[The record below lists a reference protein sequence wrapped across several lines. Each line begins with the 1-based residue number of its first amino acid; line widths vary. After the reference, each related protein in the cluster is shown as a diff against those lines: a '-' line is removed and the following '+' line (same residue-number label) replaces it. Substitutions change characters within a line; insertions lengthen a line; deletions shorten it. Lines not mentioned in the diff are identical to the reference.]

1 MASSA
6 RLSELAAAL
15 RRASHPPLRDWRFWA
30 IQGTVVLL
38 AALHLLV
45 DLHTSVEAGAFP
57 GGVPVALLIVP
68 VGYAALRFGLGASA
82 ATGLWATVLWLPDL
96 LLPLKEGHAPS
107 DVIELALVVAV
118 AVVFGEHIEVERL
131 AHARVEA
138 ATAERLTAE
147 AGYRQLFEANAA
159 PTMVLD
165 DRGVVTRA
173 NPAAHA
179 LFGEKVRGAS
189 AHDLLGAKG
198 PVAALAG
205 HSVTVGDGRDY
216 RIDVAALPAANSGAV
231 AQLVL
236 VDVTDERSE
245 SRRATRYAAL
255 LVAAEEEQRRRLA
268 RELHDDPL
276 QLVVHLARRL
286 EQLETTADAPGLAG
300 VRALALEAAVR
311 LRALA
316 RDLRPPTLDQLGL
329 LAALSSFLAD
339 VEEESGI
346 AAGLE
351 VAGVEARLSPEV
363 ELAAFRIVQEAV
375 HNTIRHARAQKVDV
389 AVAFDPAAVVLA
401 VGDDGC
407 GFRSGELEEREGPG
421 SGHLGL
427 LGMVE
432 RATLVGGHLDVES
445 APGSGT
451 LVRATLPV
459 GPRGA
464 SSNRSGVRATPVGG
478 GVCAPSA
485 SSPAGR
491 VPSGTR
497 S

>member
-1 MASSA
+1 MG
-6 RLSELAAAL
+6 ELAAAL

-30 IQGTVVLL
+30 IQGAVVLL
-38 AALHLLV
+38 AGLHLLV
-45 DLHTSVEAGAFP
+45 DLHTSVEAGPFP

-82 ATGLWATVLWLPDL
+82 ATGLWATILWLPDL
-96 LLPLKEGHAPS
+96 LLPLNEGHAPS
-107 DVIELALVVAV
+107 DVIELALVVVV
-118 AVVFGEHIEVERL
+118 AIVFGEHIEVERL

-165 DRGVVTRA
+165 ERGVVTRA

-179 LFGEKVRGAS
+179 LFGERVRGLS
-189 AHDLLGAKG
+189 APDLLGGGG
-198 PVAALAG
+198 PLAALAG
-205 HSVTVGDGRDY
+205 HAVTLGDGRDY
-216 RIDVAALPAANSGAV
+216 RIDVAALPAANSGGA

-245 SRRATRYAAL
+245 GKRATHYAAL

-286 EQLETTADAPGLAG
+286 EQLETTADAPGLAD

-339 VEEESGI
+339 VEEETGI

-351 VAGVEARLSPEV
+351 VTGVEVRLSAEV
-363 ELAAFRIVQEAV
+363 
-375 HNTIRHARAQKVDV
+375 
-389 AVAFDPAAVVLA
+389 
-401 VGDDGC
+401 
-407 GFRSGELEEREGPG
+407 
-421 SGHLGL
+421 
-427 LGMVE
+427 
-432 RATLVGGHLDVES
+432 
-445 APGSGT
+445 
-451 LVRATLPV
+451 
-459 GPRGA
+459 
-464 SSNRSGVRATPVGG
+464 
-478 GVCAPSA
+478 
-485 SSPAGR
+485 
-491 VPSGTR
+491 
-497 S
+497 